1 MHVTLKF
8 VQFAAVVLTALALV
22 PGGAHLLELP
32 NKISLLQDHYFVV
45 QGIYRGWALIGIIV
59 IAALVA
65 NLVLAFMQRGRLAA
79 SGFALF
85 AALCIAVTLVIF
97 FVWTFPVNQ
106 ATDNW
111 TTIPANWENWETLR
125 RQWEFSHAI
134 NAVVTF
140 VALCAVT
147 LSVVLGKDQEV

>member
-1 MHVTLKF
+1 MHVALRF

-32 NKISLLQDHYFVV
+32 HKISLLQDQYFVV
-45 QGIYRGWALIGIIV
+45 QGIYRGWALIGIVV

-65 NLVLAFMQRGRLAA
+65 NLVLAFMQRGRAAA

-97 FVWTFPVNQ
+97 FV
-106 ATDNW
+106 
-111 TTIPANWENWETLR
+111 
-125 RQWEFSHAI
+125 
-134 NAVVTF
+134 
-140 VALCAVT
+140 
-147 LSVVLGKDQEV
+147 

>member
-1 MHVTLKF
+1 MRVTLRF

-32 NKISLLQDHYFVV
+32 HKISVLQDHYFVV
-45 QGIYRGWALIGIIV
+45 QGIYRGWALIGIVV
-59 IAALVA
+59 IAALA
-65 NLVLAFMQRGRLAA
+65 SNLVLAYMQRGRLAA
-79 SGFALF
+79 SGLALF

-97 FVWTFPVNQ
+97 FVWTFPANQ

-111 TTIPANWENWETLR
+111 TTIPANWETLR
-125 RQWEFSHAI
+125 RQWEFSHAV

-140 VALCAVT
+140 VALCAAT